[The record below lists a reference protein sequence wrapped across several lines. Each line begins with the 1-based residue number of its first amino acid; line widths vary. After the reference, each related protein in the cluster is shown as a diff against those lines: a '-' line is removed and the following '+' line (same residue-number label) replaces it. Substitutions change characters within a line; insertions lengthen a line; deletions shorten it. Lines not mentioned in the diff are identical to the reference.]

1 MYNAYEKDIAML
13 NIYFGGSTVF
23 GKKKQGKAKILL
35 KQHFLTEFERSPKMT
50 WLDFISSLGE
60 NDNCYYDFDQQRIR

>member
-23 GKKKQGKAKILL
+23 GKKQNKRKQR
-35 KQHFLTEFERSPKMT
+35 F
-50 WLDFISSLGE
+50 
-60 NDNCYYDFDQQRIR
+60 YYCNIFPRV

>member
-23 GKKKQGKAKILL
+23 GKKKQEKDYIKATF
-35 KQHFLTEFERSPKMT
+35 HRV
-50 WLDFISSLGE
+50 
-60 NDNCYYDFDQQRIR
+60 

>member
-23 GKKKQGKAKILL
+23 GKKTKQEKAKILL
-35 KQHFLTEFERSPKMT
+35 EQHFSQ
-50 WLDFISSLGE
+50 SLR
-60 NDNCYYDFDQQRIR
+60 DRQR

>member
-23 GKKKQGKAKILL
+23 GKKTKQEKDYIKATFS
-35 KQHFLTEFERSPKMT
+35 Q
-50 WLDFISSLGE
+50 SLR
-60 NDNCYYDFDQQRIR
+60 DRQR